1 MRLRLKLVSIHFI
14 VLLMLSVSFV
24 VYVPKEAYG
33 STTTLEGLGDIS
45 RYNAVVFG
53 NHKAI
58 GGDIEGAIAVQGDM
72 DASGYTIVGAAAGTS
87 NIVGEKWVDEGYPSL
102 LLSGKLKKS
111 REESFIIQNGIV
123 VMTKESDPDRIIQ
136 SSYDRIVYKEKLE
149 IDAKFN
155 EFRNIVNQVSKNAGQ
170 YKTNTPIPNMSHG
183 IGKDINN
190 PNIYV
195 SSELTGKISVDIRDV
210 FLPNAKDKDF
220 IVMYSDAI
228 EVTFKNGSILYDTN
242 NIGKATDIVPTS
254 QPYSPNSP
262 FTELYGKMIWVF
274 PNAKKITT
282 EGYGVVGSVFAPNAV
297 LETKGGSINGQAFVG
312 AVQQT
317 GGFEFHNFK
326 FNWKHWNKP
335 STGKVKIKK
344 VDSNN
349 DNKKLVG
356 AKFKIEDLNG
366 KIVGELVTNEEGE
379 AISKDLP
386 IGNYT
391 LVEKEAP
398 KGYELSKDKI
408 AVKVEK
414 DAEVEIKIGNKK
426 LPDPMGKMKLVKV
439 DISDKNKKLAG
450 AKFHIEDA
458 KGKVVGELIT
468 DEKGEAISKDLPIGN
483 YTLVE
488 KEAPKG
494 YELSKDKIAVKVEKD
509 AEVEI
514 KIGNKKLP
522 DPMGK
527 MKLVKVDISDKNKK
541 LAGAKFKI
549 EDLNGKI
556 VGELVTNEEGEAISK
571 DLPIGNYTLVEK
583 EAPKGY
589 ELSKDKIA
597 VKVEKDAEVEIKI
610 GNKKLPDPM
619 GKMKLVKVD
628 ISDKNKK
635 LAGAKFHIEDAKGKV
650 VGELITDEKGEMI
663 SKDLPIGNYTLVEI
677 EAPKGYELLK
687 DKIAVKI
694 EKDTV
699 VEIKIEN
706 KKLPDPT
713 GQFEIEK
720 VDDKDSEL
728 KLKGAVFQ
736 VLDKEGKELSRLIT
750 DEKGKVIS
758 NQLAIGKYT
767 IKEIKAPNGYMLLR
781 DPIEIEITEAVKK
794 QKITVKN
801 AKNNWVIPNTGGS
814 GTTIF
819 YVMGIMLMFG
829 VLYFC
834 KKNRIL

>member
-210 FLPNAKDKDF
+210 FLPYAKEKDF

-468 DEKGEAISKDLPIGN
+468 DEKGE
-483 YTLVE
+483 
-488 KEAPKG
+488 
-494 YELSKDKIAVKVEKD
+494 
-509 AEVEI
+509 
-514 KIGNKKLP
+514 
-522 DPMGK
+522 
-527 MKLVKVDISDKNKK
+527 
-541 LAGAKFKI
+541 
-549 EDLNGKI
+549 
-556 VGELVTNEEGEAISK
+556 
-571 DLPIGNYTLVEK
+571 
-583 EAPKGY
+583 
-589 ELSKDKIA
+589 
-597 VKVEKDAEVEIKI
+597 
-610 GNKKLPDPM
+610 
-619 GKMKLVKVD
+619 
-628 ISDKNKK
+628 
-635 LAGAKFHIEDAKGKV
+635 
-650 VGELITDEKGEMI
+650 MI

-781 DPIEIEITEAVKK
+781 DPIEIEITEAVKT

-819 YVMGIMLMFG
+819 YVIGIMLMFG

>member
-450 AKFHIEDA
+450 AKF
-458 KGKVVGELIT
+458 
-468 DEKGEAISKDLPIGN
+468 
-483 YTLVE
+483 
-488 KEAPKG
+488 
-494 YELSKDKIAVKVEKD
+494 
-509 AEVEI
+509 
-514 KIGNKKLP
+514 
-522 DPMGK
+522 
-527 MKLVKVDISDKNKK
+527 
-541 LAGAKFKI
+541 KI

-556 VGELVTNEEGEAISK
+556 VGELVTNEEGE
-571 DLPIGNYTLVEK
+571 V
-583 EAPKGY
+583 
-589 ELSKDKIA
+589 
-597 VKVEKDAEVEIKI
+597 
-610 GNKKLPDPM
+610 
-619 GKMKLVKVD
+619 
-628 ISDKNKK
+628 
-635 LAGAKFHIEDAKGKV
+635 
-650 VGELITDEKGEMI
+650 I

-781 DPIEIEITEAVKK
+781 DPIEIEITEAVKT

-819 YVMGIMLMFG
+819 YVIGIMLMFG

>member
-33 STTTLEGLGDIS
+33 STTNLESLGDIS

-102 LLSGKLKKS
+102 LLSGKFKKS

-136 SSYDRIVYKEKLE
+136 SSYDHIVYKEKLE

-170 YKTNTPIPNMSHG
+170 YKTNTPIPNMSYG

-190 PNIYV
+190 SNIYV
-195 SSELTGKISVDIRDV
+195 SSELTGKINLDIRDV
-210 FLPNAKDKDF
+210 FLPSAKDKDF
-220 IVMYSDAI
+220 IVMYSDAT

-242 NIGKATDIVPTS
+242 NIGRATDIVPTS

-262 FTELYGKMIWVF
+262 FTELYGKVIWVF
-274 PNAKKITT
+274 PNAKKIIT

-326 FNWKHWNKP
+326 FNWQHWNKP
-335 STGKVKIKK
+335 STGKIKIKK

-349 DNKKLVG
+349 VNKKLVG
-356 AKFKIEDLNG
+356 AKFHIEDSNK

-386 IGNYT
+386 KGNYT
-391 LVEKEAP
+391 LVE
-398 KGYELSKDKI
+398 
-408 AVKVEK
+408 V
-414 DAEVEIKIGNKK
+414 
-426 LPDPMGKMKLVKV
+426 
-439 DISDKNKKLAG
+439 
-450 AKFHIEDA
+450 
-458 KGKVVGELIT
+458 
-468 DEKGEAISKDLPIGN
+468 
-483 YTLVE
+483 
-488 KEAPKG
+488 
-494 YELSKDKIAVKVEKD
+494 
-509 AEVEI
+509 
-514 KIGNKKLP
+514 
-522 DPMGK
+522 
-527 MKLVKVDISDKNKK
+527 
-541 LAGAKFKI
+541 
-549 EDLNGKI
+549 
-556 VGELVTNEEGEAISK
+556 
-571 DLPIGNYTLVEK
+571 
-583 EAPKGY
+583 
-589 ELSKDKIA
+589 
-597 VKVEKDAEVEIKI
+597 
-610 GNKKLPDPM
+610 
-619 GKMKLVKVD
+619 
-628 ISDKNKK
+628 
-635 LAGAKFHIEDAKGKV
+635 
-650 VGELITDEKGEMI
+650 
-663 SKDLPIGNYTLVEI
+663 

-687 DKIAVKI
+687 EKITVKV
-694 EKDTV
+694 EKDAV
-699 VEIKIEN
+699 IEIKIGN

-720 VDDKDSEL
+720 VDDKDINL
-728 KLKGAVFQ
+728 KLQGAIFQ
-736 VLDKEGKELSRLIT
+736 VLDKEGKEVARLTT

-758 NQLAIGKYT
+758 SQLVLGKYT

-781 DPIEIEITEAVKK
+781 DPIEIEITEAVKT

-819 YVMGIMLMFG
+819 YVIGIMLMFA

>member
-1 MRLRLKLVSIHFI
+1 MRLRLKLVSIHCI

-24 VYVPKEAYG
+24 VYVPQEAYG
-33 STTTLEGLGDIS
+33 STTNLEGLGDIS

-102 LLSGKLKKS
+102 LLSGKFKKS

-136 SSYDRIVYKEKLE
+136 SSYDHIVYKEKLE

-195 SSELTGKISVDIRDV
+195 SSELTGKINLDIRDV

-220 IVMYSDAI
+220 IVMYSDAT

-242 NIGKATDIVPTS
+242 NIGRATDIVPTS

-262 FTELYGKMIWVF
+262 FTELYGKVIWVF

-326 FNWKHWNKP
+326 FNWQHWNKP

-356 AKFKIEDLNG
+356 AKFHIEDSKG
-366 KIVGELVTNEEGE
+366 KIVGELVTNKEGE

-386 IGNYT
+386 KGNYT
-391 LVEKEAP
+391 LVEIEAP
-398 KGYELSKDKI
+398 KDYELLKDKI

-414 DAEVEIKIGNKK
+414 DAVVEIKIGNKK

-450 AKFHIEDA
+450 AKFHIED
-458 KGKVVGELIT
+458 
-468 DEKGEAISKDLPIGN
+468 SK
-483 YTLVE
+483 
-488 KEAPKG
+488 
-494 YELSKDKIAVKVEKD
+494 
-509 AEVEI
+509 
-514 KIGNKKLP
+514 
-522 DPMGK
+522 
-527 MKLVKVDISDKNKK
+527 
-541 LAGAKFKI
+541 
-549 EDLNGKI
+549 GKI
-556 VGELVTNEEGEAISK
+556 VGELVTNEEGEVLSK
-571 DLPIGNYTLVEK
+571 DLPIGNYTLVE
-583 EAPKGY
+583 
-589 ELSKDKIA
+589 
-597 VKVEKDAEVEIKI
+597 V
-610 GNKKLPDPM
+610 
-619 GKMKLVKVD
+619 
-628 ISDKNKK
+628 
-635 LAGAKFHIEDAKGKV
+635 
-650 VGELITDEKGEMI
+650 
-663 SKDLPIGNYTLVEI
+663 

-687 DKIAVKI
+687 EKITVKV
-694 EKDTV
+694 EKDAV
-699 VEIKIEN
+699 VEIKIGN

-720 VDDKDSEL
+720 VDDKDINL
-728 KLKGAVFQ
+728 KLQGAIFQ
-736 VLDKEGKELSRLIT
+736 VLDKEGKEVARLTT

-758 NQLAIGKYT
+758 SQLVLGKYT

-781 DPIEIEITEAVKK
+781 DPIEIEITEAVKT

-819 YVMGIMLMFG
+819 YVIGIMLMFG

>member
-1 MRLRLKLVSIHFI
+1 
-14 VLLMLSVSFV
+14 MLSVSFV

-33 STTTLEGLGDIS
+33 STTNLEGLGDIS

-102 LLSGKLKKS
+102 LLSGKFKKS

-195 SSELTGKISVDIRDV
+195 SSELTGEINLDIRDV

-220 IVMYSDAI
+220 IVMYSDVT

-242 NIGKATDIVPTS
+242 NIGRATDIVPTS

-262 FTELYGKMIWVF
+262 FTELYGKVIWVF

-326 FNWKHWNKP
+326 FNWQHWNKP

-356 AKFKIEDLNG
+356 AKFHIEDSKG
-366 KIVGELVTNEEGE
+366 KVVGELITDEKGE
-379 AISKDLP
+379 MISKDLP

-391 LVEKEAP
+391 LVEVEAP
-398 KGYELSKDKI
+398 KGYELLKEKI
-408 AVKVEK
+408 TVKIEK
-414 DAEVEIKIGNKK
+414 DAVVEIKIGNKK

-450 AKFHIEDA
+450 AKFHIED
-458 KGKVVGELIT
+458 
-468 DEKGEAISKDLPIGN
+468 
-483 YTLVE
+483 
-488 KEAPKG
+488 PK
-494 YELSKDKIAVKVEKD
+494 
-509 AEVEI
+509 
-514 KIGNKKLP
+514 
-522 DPMGK
+522 
-527 MKLVKVDISDKNKK
+527 
-541 LAGAKFKI
+541 
-549 EDLNGKI
+549 GKI

-571 DLPIGNYTLVEK
+571 DLPIGNYTLVEV

-589 ELSKDKIA
+589 ELLKEKIT
-597 VKVEKDAEVEIKI
+597 VKIEKDAVVEIKI
-610 GNKKLPDPM
+610 GNKKLP
-619 GKMKLVKVD
+619 
-628 ISDKNKK
+628 N
-635 LAGAKFHIEDAKGKV
+635 
-650 VGELITDEKGEMI
+650 
-663 SKDLPIGNYTLVEI
+663 
-677 EAPKGYELLK
+677 
-687 DKIAVKI
+687 
-694 EKDTV
+694 
-699 VEIKIEN
+699 
-706 KKLPDPT
+706 PT

-736 VLDKEGKELSRLIT
+736 VLDKEGKEVSRLIT

-767 IKEIKAPNGYMLLR
+767 IKEMKAPNGYTLLR
-781 DPIEIEITEAVKK
+781 DPIEIEITEAVKT

-801 AKNNWVIPNTGGS
+801 TKNNWVIPNTGGS

-819 YVMGIMLMFG
+819 YVIGIMLMFG

>member
-1 MRLRLKLVSIHFI
+1 
-14 VLLMLSVSFV
+14 MLSVSFV

-33 STTTLEGLGDIS
+33 STTNLESLGDIS

-102 LLSGKLKKS
+102 LLSGKFKKS
-111 REESFIIQNGIV
+111 REESFIIQNGMV

-136 SSYDRIVYKEKLE
+136 SSYDRIVYKEQLE

-195 SSELTGKISVDIRDV
+195 SSELTGKINLDIRDV
-210 FLPNAKDKDF
+210 FLPSAKDKDF
-220 IVMYSDAI
+220 IVMYSDAT

-242 NIGKATDIVPTS
+242 NIGRATDIVPTS

-262 FTELYGKMIWVF
+262 FTELYGKVIWVF

-326 FNWKHWNKP
+326 FNWQHWNKP

-349 DNKKLVG
+349 DNKTLAG
-356 AKFKIEDLNG
+356 AKFKIEDSKG

-379 AISKDLP
+379 VISKDLP
-386 IGNYT
+386 IGNYIV
-391 LVEKEAP
+391 VE
-398 KGYELSKDKI
+398 
-408 AVKVEK
+408 V
-414 DAEVEIKIGNKK
+414 
-426 LPDPMGKMKLVKV
+426 
-439 DISDKNKKLAG
+439 
-450 AKFHIEDA
+450 
-458 KGKVVGELIT
+458 
-468 DEKGEAISKDLPIGN
+468 
-483 YTLVE
+483 
-488 KEAPKG
+488 
-494 YELSKDKIAVKVEKD
+494 
-509 AEVEI
+509 
-514 KIGNKKLP
+514 
-522 DPMGK
+522 
-527 MKLVKVDISDKNKK
+527 
-541 LAGAKFKI
+541 
-549 EDLNGKI
+549 
-556 VGELVTNEEGEAISK
+556 
-571 DLPIGNYTLVEK
+571 
-583 EAPKGY
+583 
-589 ELSKDKIA
+589 
-597 VKVEKDAEVEIKI
+597 
-610 GNKKLPDPM
+610 
-619 GKMKLVKVD
+619 
-628 ISDKNKK
+628 
-635 LAGAKFHIEDAKGKV
+635 
-650 VGELITDEKGEMI
+650 
-663 SKDLPIGNYTLVEI
+663 

-699 VEIKIEN
+699 VEIKIGN

-736 VLDKEGKELSRLIT
+736 VLDKEGKEVSRLIT

-767 IKEIKAPNGYMLLR
+767 IKEMKAPNGYTLLR
-781 DPIEIEITEAVKK
+781 DSIEIEITEAVKT

-814 GTTIF
+814 GATIF
-819 YVMGIMLMFG
+819 YVIGIMLMFA

>member
-24 VYVPKEAYG
+24 VYVPQEAYG
-33 STTTLEGLGDIS
+33 STTNLEGLGDIS

-102 LLSGKLKKS
+102 LLSGKFKKS

-136 SSYDRIVYKEKLE
+136 SSYDHIVYKEKLE

-170 YKTNTPIPNMSHG
+170 YKTNTPIPNMSYG

-190 PNIYV
+190 SNIYV
-195 SSELTGKISVDIRDV
+195 SSELTGKNNLDIRDV
-210 FLPNAKDKDF
+210 FLPSAKDKDF
-220 IVMYSDAI
+220 IVMYSDAT

-242 NIGKATDIVPTS
+242 NIGRATDIVPTS

-262 FTELYGKMIWVF
+262 FTELYGKVIWVF

-326 FNWKHWNKP
+326 FNWQHWNKP

-349 DNKKLVG
+349 DNKKLEG
-356 AKFKIEDLNG
+356 AKFKIEDSKG

-398 KGYELSKDKI
+398 KGYELLKDNITVKI
-408 AVKVEK
+408 EK
-414 DAEVEIKIGNKK
+414 DAV
-426 LPDPMGKMKLVKV
+426 
-439 DISDKNKKLAG
+439 
-450 AKFHIEDA
+450 
-458 KGKVVGELIT
+458 
-468 DEKGEAISKDLPIGN
+468 
-483 YTLVE
+483 
-488 KEAPKG
+488 
-494 YELSKDKIAVKVEKD
+494 
-509 AEVEI
+509 VEI

-549 EDLNGKI
+549 EDSKGKI

-571 DLPIGNYTLVEK
+571 DLPIGNYTVVEV

-589 ELSKDKIA
+589 ELLKDNITVKI
-597 VKVEKDAEVEIKI
+597 EKDAVVEIKI

-635 LAGAKFHIEDAKGKV
+635 LARAKFHIEDSNKKV
-650 VGELITDEKGEMI
+650 VGELVTNEEGEVI
-663 SKDLPIGNYTLVEI
+663 SKNLPIGNYTVVEI

-699 VEIKIEN
+699 VEIKIGN

-720 VDDKDSEL
+720 VDDMDSEL

-736 VLDKEGKELSRLIT
+736 VLDKEGKEVSRLIT

-781 DPIEIEITEAVKK
+781 DSIEIEITEAVKT

-801 AKNNWVIPNTGGS
+801 AKNNWVIPNTGGR

-819 YVMGIMLMFG
+819 YVIGIMLMFG

>member
-24 VYVPKEAYG
+24 VYVPQEAYG
-33 STTTLEGLGDIS
+33 STTNLEGLGDIS

-102 LLSGKLKKS
+102 LLSGKFKKS

-136 SSYDRIVYKEKLE
+136 SSYDHIVYKEKLE

-170 YKTNTPIPNMSHG
+170 YKTNTPIPNMSYG

-190 PNIYV
+190 SNIYV
-195 SSELTGKISVDIRDV
+195 SSELTGKNNLDIRDV
-210 FLPNAKDKDF
+210 FLPSAKDKDF
-220 IVMYSDAI
+220 IVMYSDAT

-242 NIGKATDIVPTS
+242 NIGRATDIVPTS

-262 FTELYGKMIWVF
+262 FTELYGKVIWVF

-326 FNWKHWNKP
+326 FNWQHWNKP

-356 AKFKIEDLNG
+356 AKFHIEDSN
-366 KIVGELVTNEEGE
+366 KKVVGELVTNEEGE

-386 IGNYT
+386 IGNYI
-391 LVEKEAP
+391 LVEIEAP
-398 KGYELSKDKI
+398 KDYELLKEKI
-408 AVKVEK
+408 TVKIEK
-414 DAEVEIKIGNKK
+414 DAVVEIKIGNKK

-450 AKFHIEDA
+450 AKFHIED
-458 KGKVVGELIT
+458 
-468 DEKGEAISKDLPIGN
+468 SK
-483 YTLVE
+483 
-488 KEAPKG
+488 
-494 YELSKDKIAVKVEKD
+494 
-509 AEVEI
+509 
-514 KIGNKKLP
+514 
-522 DPMGK
+522 
-527 MKLVKVDISDKNKK
+527 
-541 LAGAKFKI
+541 
-549 EDLNGKI
+549 GKI
-556 VGELVTNEEGEAISK
+556 VGELVTNEEGEVISK
-571 DLPIGNYTLVEK
+571 DLPIGNYTVVEV

-589 ELSKDKIA
+589 ELLKEKIT
-597 VKVEKDAEVEIKI
+597 VKIEKDAVVEIKI

-635 LAGAKFHIEDAKGKV
+635 LAGAKFHIEDSKGKI
-650 VGELITDEKGEMI
+650 VGELVTNEEGEVV
-663 SKDLPIGNYTLVEI
+663 SKDLPIGNYTLVEV

-687 DKIAVKI
+687 EKITVKV
-694 EKDTV
+694 EKDAV
-699 VEIKIEN
+699 VEIKIGN

-720 VDDKDSEL
+720 VDDKDINL
-728 KLKGAVFQ
+728 KLQGAIFQ
-736 VLDKEGKELSRLIT
+736 VLDKEGKEVARLTT

-758 NQLAIGKYT
+758 SQLVLGKYT

-781 DPIEIEITEAVKK
+781 DPIEIEITEAVKT

-819 YVMGIMLMFG
+819 YVIGIMLMFG

>member
-1 MRLRLKLVSIHFI
+1 
-14 VLLMLSVSFV
+14 MLSVSFV

-33 STTTLEGLGDIS
+33 STTNLESLGDIS

-102 LLSGKLKKS
+102 LLSGKFKKS

-170 YKTNTPIPNMSHG
+170 YKTNTPIPNMSDG

-195 SSELTGKISVDIRDV
+195 SSELTGKINLDIRDV

-220 IVMYSDAI
+220 IVMYSDAT

-242 NIGKATDIVPTS
+242 NIGRATDIVPTS
-254 QPYSPNSP
+254 QPYSPNSS
-262 FTELYGKMIWVF
+262 FTELYGKVIWVF

-326 FNWKHWNKP
+326 FNWQHWNKP

-356 AKFKIEDLNG
+356 AKFHIEDSKG

-379 AISKDLP
+379 VVSKDLP

-391 LVEKEAP
+391 LVE
-398 KGYELSKDKI
+398 
-408 AVKVEK
+408 V
-414 DAEVEIKIGNKK
+414 
-426 LPDPMGKMKLVKV
+426 
-439 DISDKNKKLAG
+439 
-450 AKFHIEDA
+450 
-458 KGKVVGELIT
+458 
-468 DEKGEAISKDLPIGN
+468 
-483 YTLVE
+483 
-488 KEAPKG
+488 
-494 YELSKDKIAVKVEKD
+494 
-509 AEVEI
+509 
-514 KIGNKKLP
+514 
-522 DPMGK
+522 
-527 MKLVKVDISDKNKK
+527 
-541 LAGAKFKI
+541 
-549 EDLNGKI
+549 
-556 VGELVTNEEGEAISK
+556 
-571 DLPIGNYTLVEK
+571 
-583 EAPKGY
+583 
-589 ELSKDKIA
+589 
-597 VKVEKDAEVEIKI
+597 
-610 GNKKLPDPM
+610 
-619 GKMKLVKVD
+619 
-628 ISDKNKK
+628 
-635 LAGAKFHIEDAKGKV
+635 
-650 VGELITDEKGEMI
+650 
-663 SKDLPIGNYTLVEI
+663 

-687 DKIAVKI
+687 EKITVKV
-694 EKDTV
+694 EKDAV
-699 VEIKIEN
+699 VEIKIGN

-720 VDDKDSEL
+720 VDDKDINL
-728 KLKGAVFQ
+728 KLQGAIFQ
-736 VLDKEGKELSRLIT
+736 VLDKEGKEVARLTT

-758 NQLAIGKYT
+758 SQLVLGKYT

-781 DPIEIEITEAVKK
+781 DPIEIEITEAVKT

-819 YVMGIMLMFG
+819 YVIGIMLMFA
-829 VLYFC
+829 VLYFY

>member
-102 LLSGKLKKS
+102 LLSGKFKKS

-136 SSYDRIVYKEKLE
+136 SSYDHIVYKEKLE

-170 YKTNTPIPNMSHG
+170 YKTNTPIPNMSYG

-190 PNIYV
+190 SNIYV
-195 SSELTGKISVDIRDV
+195 SSELTGKNNLDIRDV
-210 FLPNAKDKDF
+210 FLPSAKDKDF
-220 IVMYSDAI
+220 IVMYSDAT

-242 NIGKATDIVPTS
+242 NIGRATDIVPTS

-262 FTELYGKMIWVF
+262 FTELYGKVIWVF

-297 LETKGGSINGQAFVG
+297 LETKGGSINGQAFVS

-326 FNWKHWNKP
+326 FNWQHWNKP

-450 AKFHIEDA
+450 AKF
-458 KGKVVGELIT
+458 
-468 DEKGEAISKDLPIGN
+468 
-483 YTLVE
+483 
-488 KEAPKG
+488 
-494 YELSKDKIAVKVEKD
+494 
-509 AEVEI
+509 
-514 KIGNKKLP
+514 
-522 DPMGK
+522 
-527 MKLVKVDISDKNKK
+527 
-541 LAGAKFKI
+541 KI

-556 VGELVTNEEGEAISK
+556 VGELVTNEEGEVISK
-571 DLPIGNYTLVEK
+571 DLLIGNYTLVEV

-589 ELSKDKIA
+589 ELLKDKIT
-597 VKVEKDAEVEIKI
+597 VKIEKDAEVEIKI

-781 DPIEIEITEAVKK
+781 DPIEIEITEAVKT

-819 YVMGIMLMFG
+819 YVIGIMLMFG

>member
-1 MRLRLKLVSIHFI
+1 
-14 VLLMLSVSFV
+14 MLSVSFV
-24 VYVPKEAYG
+24 VYVPQEAYG
-33 STTTLEGLGDIS
+33 STTNLEGLGDIS

-102 LLSGKLKKS
+102 LLSGKFKKS

-195 SSELTGKISVDIRDV
+195 SSELTGKINLDIRDV

-228 EVTFKNGSILYDTN
+228 EVTFKNGAILYDKN
-242 NIGKATDIVPTS
+242 NIGRATDIIPTS

-262 FTELYGKMIWVF
+262 FTELYSKMIWVF

-349 DNKKLVG
+349 DNKKLEG
-356 AKFKIEDLNG
+356 AKFKIEDSKG

-391 LVEKEAP
+391 VVEVEAP
-398 KGYELSKDKI
+398 KGYELLKDNITVKI
-408 AVKVEK
+408 EK
-414 DAEVEIKIGNKK
+414 DAV
-426 LPDPMGKMKLVKV
+426 
-439 DISDKNKKLAG
+439 
-450 AKFHIEDA
+450 
-458 KGKVVGELIT
+458 
-468 DEKGEAISKDLPIGN
+468 
-483 YTLVE
+483 
-488 KEAPKG
+488 
-494 YELSKDKIAVKVEKD
+494 
-509 AEVEI
+509 VEI

-549 EDLNGKI
+549 EDSKGKI

-571 DLPIGNYTLVEK
+571 DLPIGNYTVVEV

-589 ELSKDKIA
+589 ELLKDNITVKI
-597 VKVEKDAEVEIKI
+597 EKDAVVEIKI

-635 LAGAKFHIEDAKGKV
+635 LARAKFHIEDSNKKV
-650 VGELITDEKGEMI
+650 VGELVTNEEGEVI
-663 SKDLPIGNYTLVEI
+663 SKNLPIGNYTVVEI

-699 VEIKIEN
+699 VEIKIGN

-720 VDDKDSEL
+720 VDDMDSEL

-736 VLDKEGKELSRLIT
+736 VLDKEGKEVSRLIT

-781 DPIEIEITEAVKK
+781 DSIEIEITEAVKT

-801 AKNNWVIPNTGGS
+801 AKNNWVIPNTGGR

-819 YVMGIMLMFG
+819 YVIGIMLMFG

>member
-1 MRLRLKLVSIHFI
+1 
-14 VLLMLSVSFV
+14 MLSVSFV

-33 STTTLEGLGDIS
+33 STTNLEGLGDIS

-87 NIVGEKWVDEGYPSL
+87 NIVGEKWGDEGYPSL
-102 LLSGKLKKS
+102 LLSGKFKKS

-195 SSELTGKISVDIRDV
+195 SSELTGKINLDIRDV

-220 IVMYSDAI
+220 IVMYSDAT

-242 NIGKATDIVPTS
+242 NIGRATDIVPTS

-262 FTELYGKMIWVF
+262 FTELYGKVIWVF
-274 PNAKKITT
+274 PNAKKIIT

-326 FNWKHWNKP
+326 FNWQHWNKP

-349 DNKKLVG
+349 DNKKLEG
-356 AKFKIEDLNG
+356 AKFKIEDSKG

-398 KGYELSKDKI
+398 KGYELLKDNITVKI
-408 AVKVEK
+408 EK
-414 DAEVEIKIGNKK
+414 DAVVEIKIG
-426 LPDPMGKMKLVKV
+426 
-439 DISDKNKKLAG
+439 
-450 AKFHIEDA
+450 
-458 KGKVVGELIT
+458 
-468 DEKGEAISKDLPIGN
+468 
-483 YTLVE
+483 
-488 KEAPKG
+488 
-494 YELSKDKIAVKVEKD
+494 
-509 AEVEI
+509 
-514 KIGNKKLP
+514 
-522 DPMGK
+522 
-527 MKLVKVDISDKNKK
+527 
-541 LAGAKFKI
+541 
-549 EDLNGKI
+549 
-556 VGELVTNEEGEAISK
+556 
-571 DLPIGNYTLVEK
+571 
-583 EAPKGY
+583 
-589 ELSKDKIA
+589 
-597 VKVEKDAEVEIKI
+597 
-610 GNKKLPDPM
+610 
-619 GKMKLVKVD
+619 
-628 ISDKNKK
+628 
-635 LAGAKFHIEDAKGKV
+635 
-650 VGELITDEKGEMI
+650 
-663 SKDLPIGNYTLVEI
+663 
-677 EAPKGYELLK
+677 
-687 DKIAVKI
+687 
-694 EKDTV
+694 
-699 VEIKIEN
+699 N

-720 VDDKDSEL
+720 VDDMDSEL

-736 VLDKEGKELSRLIT
+736 VLDKEGKEVSRLIT

-781 DPIEIEITEAVKK
+781 DPIEIEITEAVKT

-819 YVMGIMLMFG
+819 YVIGIMLMFA
-829 VLYFC
+829 VLYFY

>member
-24 VYVPKEAYG
+24 VYVPKEVYG
-33 STTTLEGLGDIS
+33 STTNLEGLGDIS

-102 LLSGKLKKS
+102 LLSGKFKKS

-136 SSYDRIVYKEKLE
+136 SSYNRIVYKEKLE

-195 SSELTGKISVDIRDV
+195 SSELTGKINLDIRDV

-220 IVMYSDAI
+220 IVMYSDAT

-242 NIGKATDIVPTS
+242 NIGRATDIVPTS

-262 FTELYGKMIWVF
+262 FTELYGKVIWVF

-326 FNWKHWNKP
+326 FNWQHWNKP

-356 AKFKIEDLNG
+356 AKFHIEDSKG
-366 KIVGELVTNEEGE
+366 KIVGELLTNEEGE

-468 DEKGEAISKDLPIGN
+468 G
-483 YTLVE
+483 
-488 KEAPKG
+488 
-494 YELSKDKIAVKVEKD
+494 
-509 AEVEI
+509 
-514 KIGNKKLP
+514 
-522 DPMGK
+522 
-527 MKLVKVDISDKNKK
+527 
-541 LAGAKFKI
+541 
-549 EDLNGKI
+549 
-556 VGELVTNEEGEAISK
+556 
-571 DLPIGNYTLVEK
+571 
-583 EAPKGY
+583 
-589 ELSKDKIA
+589 
-597 VKVEKDAEVEIKI
+597 
-610 GNKKLPDPM
+610 
-619 GKMKLVKVD
+619 
-628 ISDKNKK
+628 
-635 LAGAKFHIEDAKGKV
+635 
-650 VGELITDEKGEMI
+650 EKGEMI

-736 VLDKEGKELSRLIT
+736 VLDKEGKEVSRLIT

-781 DPIEIEITEAVKK
+781 DPIEIEITEAVKT

-819 YVMGIMLMFG
+819 YVIGIMLMFG

>member
-1 MRLRLKLVSIHFI
+1 MRLQLKLVSIHFM
-14 VLLMLSVSFV
+14 VLLMLCVSFV
-24 VYVPKEAYG
+24 VYAPKEAYG
-33 STTTLEGLGDIS
+33 STTNLEGLGDIS

-53 NHKAI
+53 NHIAV

-87 NIVGEKWVDEGYPSL
+87 NIVGEKWDDERYPSL
-102 LLSGKLKKS
+102 LLSGKFKKS

-155 EFRNIVNQVSKNAGQ
+155 EFYNIVNQVSKNAGQ
-170 YKTNTPIPNMSHG
+170 YKTNTPIPNMSYG

-195 SSELTGKISVDIRDV
+195 SSELVGKINLDIRDV
-210 FLPNAKDKDF
+210 FLPNAKGKDF

-228 EVTFKNGSILYDTN
+228 EVTFKNGAILYDTN
-242 NIGKATDIVPTS
+242 NIGRATDIIPTS

-262 FTELYGKMIWVF
+262 FTELYGKVIWVF

-326 FNWKHWNKP
+326 FNWQHWNKP

-349 DNKKLVG
+349 DNKELMG
-356 AKFKIEDLNG
+356 AKFHIEDSN
-366 KIVGELVTNEEGE
+366 KKVVGELVTDEKGE
-379 AISKDLP
+379 AISKELP

-391 LVEKEAP
+391 LVETEAP
-398 KGYELSKDKI
+398 KGYELLKDKI
-408 AVKVEK
+408 AVKIEK
-414 DAEVEIKIGNKK
+414 DAVVEIKIGNKK

-439 DISDKNKKLAG
+439 DTGDKNKKLAG
-450 AKFHIEDA
+450 AKFHIEDSN
-458 KGKVVGELIT
+458 KKVVGELVT
-468 DEKGEAISKDLPIGN
+468 DGQGEAISKELPIGN

-488 KEAPKG
+488 VEAPKG
-494 YELSKDKIAVKVEKD
+494 YDLLKDKIAVKVEKD
-509 AEVEI
+509 VVVES

-527 MKLVKVDISDKNKK
+527 MKLVKVD
-541 LAGAKFKI
+541 
-549 EDLNGKI
+549 
-556 VGELVTNEEGEAISK
+556 T
-571 DLPIGNYTLVEK
+571 
-583 EAPKGY
+583 
-589 ELSKDKIA
+589 
-597 VKVEKDAEVEIKI
+597 
-610 GNKKLPDPM
+610 
-619 GKMKLVKVD
+619 
-628 ISDKNKK
+628 SDKNKK
-635 LAGAKFHIEDAKGKV
+635 LAGAKFHIEDSNKKV
-650 VGELITDEKGEMI
+650 VGELVTDEKGEAI
-663 SKDLPIGNYTLVEI
+663 SKELPIGNYTLVEV
-677 EAPKGYELLK
+677 EAPKGYDLLK

-699 VEIKIEN
+699 VEIKIGN

-720 VDDKDSEL
+720 VDDKDINL

-736 VLDKEGKELSRLIT
+736 VLDKEGKEVTRLTT

-758 NQLAIGKYT
+758 NQLVLGKYM

-781 DPIEIEITEAVKK
+781 DPIEIEITEAVRT
-794 QKITVKN
+794 QKLTVKN
-801 AKNNWVIPNTGGS
+801 VKNNWVIPNTGGS
-814 GTTIF
+814 GTTSF
-819 YVMGIMLMFG
+819 YVIGFVLMFG
-829 VLYFC
+829 VLCLY
-834 KKNRIL
+834 KKNRI

>member
-14 VLLMLSVSFV
+14 VLLMLSVSFF

-33 STTTLEGLGDIS
+33 STTNLESLGDIS

-53 NHKAI
+53 NHKAV

-102 LLSGKLKKS
+102 LLSGKFKKS

-195 SSELTGKISVDIRDV
+195 SSELTGKINLDIRDV
-210 FLPNAKDKDF
+210 FLPSAKDKDF

-228 EVTFKNGSILYDTN
+228 EVTFKNGAILYDKN
-242 NIGKATDIVPTS
+242 NIGRATDIIPTS

-262 FTELYGKMIWVF
+262 FTELYSKMIWVF

-398 KGYELSKDKI
+398 KGYEL
-408 AVKVEK
+408 
-414 DAEVEIKIGNKK
+414 
-426 LPDPMGKMKLVKV
+426 L
-439 DISDKNKKLAG
+439 
-450 AKFHIEDA
+450 
-458 KGKVVGELIT
+458 
-468 DEKGEAISKDLPIGN
+468 
-483 YTLVE
+483 
-488 KEAPKG
+488 
-494 YELSKDKIAVKVEKD
+494 KDKIAVKVEKD

-549 EDLNGKI
+549 EDSKGKI

-571 DLPIGNYTLVEK
+571 DLPIGNYTVVEV

-589 ELSKDKIA
+589 ELLKDNITVKI
-597 VKVEKDAEVEIKI
+597 EKDAVVEIKI

-635 LAGAKFHIEDAKGKV
+635 LAGAKFKIEDSKKKI
-650 VGELITDEKGEMI
+650 VGELVTNEEGEVI
-663 SKDLPIGNYTLVEI
+663 SKDLPIGNYTVVEI

-699 VEIKIEN
+699 VEIKIGN
-706 KKLPDPT
+706 KKLPDPN

-720 VDDKDSEL
+720 VDDTDSEL

-736 VLDKEGKELSRLIT
+736 VLDKEGKEVSRLIT

-781 DPIEIEITEAVKK
+781 DPIEIEITEAVKT

-819 YVMGIMLMFG
+819 YVIGIMLMFG

>member
-426 LPDPMGKMKLVKV
+426 V
-439 DISDKNKKLAG
+439 
-450 AKFHIEDA
+450 
-458 KGKVVGELIT
+458 
-468 DEKGEAISKDLPIGN
+468 
-483 YTLVE
+483 
-488 KEAPKG
+488 
-494 YELSKDKIAVKVEKD
+494 
-509 AEVEI
+509 
-514 KIGNKKLP
+514 P

-556 VGELVTNEEGEAISK
+556 VGELVTNEEGEVISK
-571 DLPIGNYTLVEK
+571 DLPIGNYTLVEV

-589 ELSKDKIA
+589 ELLKDKIT
-597 VKVEKDAEVEIKI
+597 VKIEKDAEVEIKI
-610 GNKKLPDPM
+610 GNKKLSDPM

-758 NQLAIGKYT
+758 TQLAIGKYT

-781 DPIEIEITEAVKK
+781 DPIEIEITEAVKT

-819 YVMGIMLMFG
+819 YVIGIMLMFG

>member
-24 VYVPKEAYG
+24 IYVPKEVYG
-33 STTTLEGLGDIS
+33 STTNLEGLGDIS

-102 LLSGKLKKS
+102 LLSGKFKKS

-155 EFRNIVNQVSKNAGQ
+155 EFRNLVNQVSKNAGQ

-195 SSELTGKISVDIRDV
+195 SSELTGKINLDIRDV

-220 IVMYSDAI
+220 IVMYSDVT

-242 NIGKATDIVPTS
+242 NIGRATDIVPTS

-262 FTELYGKMIWVF
+262 FTELYGKVIWVF

-326 FNWKHWNKP
+326 FNWQHWNKP

-356 AKFKIEDLNG
+356 AKFHIEDSKG
-366 KIVGELVTNEEGE
+366 KVVGELITDEKGE
-379 AISKDLP
+379 MISKDLP

-391 LVEKEAP
+391 LVEVEAP
-398 KGYELSKDKI
+398 KGYELLKEKI
-408 AVKVEK
+408 TVKIEK
-414 DAEVEIKIGNKK
+414 DAVVEIKIGNKK

-450 AKFHIEDA
+450 AKFHIEDP
-458 KGKVVGELIT
+458 KGKIVGELVT
-468 DEKGEAISKDLPIGN
+468 NEEGEAISKDLPIGN
-483 YTLVE
+483 YTLMEV
-488 KEAPKG
+488 EAPKG
-494 YELSKDKIAVKVEKD
+494 YELLKEKITVKIEKD
-509 AEVEI
+509 AVVEI

-549 EDLNGKI
+549 EDSKGKI
-556 VGELVTNEEGEAISK
+556 VGELVTNEEGEVISK
-571 DLPIGNYTLVEK
+571 DLPIGNYIV
-583 EAPKGY
+583 
-589 ELSKDKIA
+589 
-597 VKVEKDAEVEIKI
+597 
-610 GNKKLPDPM
+610 
-619 GKMKLVKVD
+619 
-628 ISDKNKK
+628 
-635 LAGAKFHIEDAKGKV
+635 
-650 VGELITDEKGEMI
+650 
-663 SKDLPIGNYTLVEI
+663 VEI

-699 VEIKIEN
+699 VEIKIGN

-736 VLDKEGKELSRLIT
+736 VLDKEGKEVSRLIT

-781 DPIEIEITEAVKK
+781 DPIEIEITEAVKT

-819 YVMGIMLMFG
+819 YVIGIMLMFG

>member
-24 VYVPKEAYG
+24 VYVPQEAYG
-33 STTTLEGLGDIS
+33 STTNLEGLGDIS

-102 LLSGKLKKS
+102 LLSGKFKKS

-195 SSELTGKISVDIRDV
+195 SSELTGKINLDIRDV

-228 EVTFKNGSILYDTN
+228 EVTFKNGAILYDKN
-242 NIGKATDIVPTS
+242 NIGRATDIIPTS

-262 FTELYGKMIWVF
+262 FTELYSKMIWVF

-349 DNKKLVG
+349 DNKKLEG
-356 AKFKIEDLNG
+356 AKFKIEDSKG

-398 KGYELSKDKI
+398 KGYELLKDNITVKI
-408 AVKVEK
+408 EK
-414 DAEVEIKIGNKK
+414 DAV
-426 LPDPMGKMKLVKV
+426 
-439 DISDKNKKLAG
+439 
-450 AKFHIEDA
+450 
-458 KGKVVGELIT
+458 
-468 DEKGEAISKDLPIGN
+468 
-483 YTLVE
+483 
-488 KEAPKG
+488 
-494 YELSKDKIAVKVEKD
+494 
-509 AEVEI
+509 VEI

-549 EDLNGKI
+549 EDSKGKI

-589 ELSKDKIA
+589 ELLKDNITVKI
-597 VKVEKDAEVEIKI
+597 EKDAVVEIKI

-635 LAGAKFHIEDAKGKV
+635 LARAKFHIEDSNKKV
-650 VGELITDEKGEMI
+650 VGELVTNEEGEVI
-663 SKDLPIGNYTLVEI
+663 SKNLPIGNYTVVEI

-699 VEIKIEN
+699 VEIKIGN

-720 VDDKDSEL
+720 VDDMDSEL

-736 VLDKEGKELSRLIT
+736 VLDKEGKEVSRLIT

-781 DPIEIEITEAVKK
+781 DSIEIEITEAVKT

-801 AKNNWVIPNTGGS
+801 AKNNWVIPNTGGR

-819 YVMGIMLMFG
+819 YVIGIMLMFG

>member
-123 VMTKESDPDRIIQ
+123 VMTKESDPDRIIQSSYDRIIQ

-450 AKFHIEDA
+450 AKF
-458 KGKVVGELIT
+458 
-468 DEKGEAISKDLPIGN
+468 
-483 YTLVE
+483 
-488 KEAPKG
+488 
-494 YELSKDKIAVKVEKD
+494 
-509 AEVEI
+509 
-514 KIGNKKLP
+514 
-522 DPMGK
+522 
-527 MKLVKVDISDKNKK
+527 
-541 LAGAKFKI
+541 KI

-556 VGELVTNEEGEAISK
+556 VGELVTNEEGEVISK
-571 DLPIGNYTLVEK
+571 DLPIGNYTLVEV

-589 ELSKDKIA
+589 ELLKDKIT
-597 VKVEKDAEVEIKI
+597 VKIEKDAEVEIKI

-663 SKDLPIGNYTLVEI
+663 SKDLPIGNYTLVEV

-767 IKEIKAPNGYMLLR
+767 IKEIKAPNGYMLFR
-781 DPIEIEITEAVKK
+781 DPIEIEITEAVKT

-814 GTTIF
+814 GTTNF
-819 YVMGIMLMFG
+819 YVIGIMLMFG

>member
-102 LLSGKLKKS
+102 LLSGKFKKS

-195 SSELTGKISVDIRDV
+195 SSELTGKINLDIRDV

-220 IVMYSDAI
+220 VVMYSNAT

-242 NIGKATDIVPTS
+242 NIGRATDIVPTS

-262 FTELYGKMIWVF
+262 FTELYGKVIWVF

-326 FNWKHWNKP
+326 FNWQHWNKP

-349 DNKKLVG
+349 DNKKLV
-356 AKFKIEDLNG
+356 
-366 KIVGELVTNEEGE
+366 
-379 AISKDLP
+379 
-386 IGNYT
+386 
-391 LVEKEAP
+391 
-398 KGYELSKDKI
+398 
-408 AVKVEK
+408 
-414 DAEVEIKIGNKK
+414 
-426 LPDPMGKMKLVKV
+426 
-439 DISDKNKKLAG
+439 
-450 AKFHIEDA
+450 
-458 KGKVVGELIT
+458 
-468 DEKGEAISKDLPIGN
+468 
-483 YTLVE
+483 
-488 KEAPKG
+488 
-494 YELSKDKIAVKVEKD
+494 
-509 AEVEI
+509 
-514 KIGNKKLP
+514 
-522 DPMGK
+522 
-527 MKLVKVDISDKNKK
+527 
-541 LAGAKFKI
+541 GAKFKI

-781 DPIEIEITEAVKK
+781 DPIEIEITEAVKT

-819 YVMGIMLMFG
+819 YVIGIMLIFG

>member
-45 RYNAVVFG
+45 RYNAVIFG

-87 NIVGEKWVDEGYPSL
+87 NIVGEKWVDERYPSL

-136 SSYDRIVYKEKLE
+136 PSYDRIVYKEKLE

-170 YKTNTPIPNMSHG
+170 YKTNAPIPNMSHG

-195 SSELTGKISVDIRDV
+195 SSELTEKINVDIRDV
-210 FLPNAKDKDF
+210 FLPNAKDKDL

-326 FNWKHWNKP
+326 FNWQHWNKP
-335 STGKVKIKK
+335 SIGKVKIKK

-356 AKFKIEDLNG
+356 AKFHIEDLKG
-366 KIVGELVTNEEGE
+366 KIVGELITNEEGE
-379 AISKDLP
+379 
-386 IGNYT
+386 
-391 LVEKEAP
+391 V
-398 KGYELSKDKI
+398 
-408 AVKVEK
+408 
-414 DAEVEIKIGNKK
+414 
-426 LPDPMGKMKLVKV
+426 
-439 DISDKNKKLAG
+439 
-450 AKFHIEDA
+450 
-458 KGKVVGELIT
+458 
-468 DEKGEAISKDLPIGN
+468 
-483 YTLVE
+483 
-488 KEAPKG
+488 
-494 YELSKDKIAVKVEKD
+494 
-509 AEVEI
+509 
-514 KIGNKKLP
+514 
-522 DPMGK
+522 
-527 MKLVKVDISDKNKK
+527 
-541 LAGAKFKI
+541 
-549 EDLNGKI
+549 
-556 VGELVTNEEGEAISK
+556 
-571 DLPIGNYTLVEK
+571 
-583 EAPKGY
+583 
-589 ELSKDKIA
+589 
-597 VKVEKDAEVEIKI
+597 
-610 GNKKLPDPM
+610 
-619 GKMKLVKVD
+619 
-628 ISDKNKK
+628 
-635 LAGAKFHIEDAKGKV
+635 
-650 VGELITDEKGEMI
+650 I

-677 EAPKGYELLK
+677 EAPKGYELVKDKITVKIEKDTVAEIKIGNKKLPDPMGKMKLVKVDTGDKNKKLAGAKFHIEDSNKKVVGELVTDEKGEVISKDLPIGNYTLVEIEAPKGYELVK

-694 EKDTV
+694 GKDTV

-736 VLDKEGKELSRLIT
+736 VLDKEGKEVSRLIT

-781 DPIEIEITEAVKK
+781 DPIEIEITEAVKT

-819 YVMGIMLMFG
+819 YVIGIMLMFG

>member
-1 MRLRLKLVSIHFI
+1 MRLRLKLVSIHCM
-14 VLLMLSVSFV
+14 VLLMLCVSFV

-33 STTTLEGLGDIS
+33 STTNLEGLGDIS

-102 LLSGKLKKS
+102 LLSGKFKKS

-136 SSYDRIVYKEKLE
+136 SSYDHIVYKEKLE

-170 YKTNTPIPNMSHG
+170 YKTNTPIPNMSYG

-190 PNIYV
+190 SNIYV
-195 SSELTGKISVDIRDV
+195 SSELTGKNNLDIRDV
-210 FLPNAKDKDF
+210 FLPSAKDKDF
-220 IVMYSDAI
+220 IVMYSDAT

-242 NIGKATDIVPTS
+242 NIGRATDIVPTS

-262 FTELYGKMIWVF
+262 FTELYGKVIWVF

-326 FNWKHWNKP
+326 FNWQHWNKP

-349 DNKKLVG
+349 DNKKLAG
-356 AKFKIEDLNG
+356 AKFHIEDAKG
-366 KIVGELVTNEEGE
+366 KVVGELITDEKGE
-379 AISKDLP
+379 AISKELP

-391 LVEKEAP
+391 LVEVEAP
-398 KGYELSKDKI
+398 KGYELLKDKV

-414 DAEVEIKIGNKK
+414 DTVVEIKIENKKLPDPMGKIKLLKIDTSDKNKKLAGAKFHIEDAKGKVVGQLVTNEEGEVISKELPIGNYTLVEVEAPKGYELLKDKVAVKVEKDTVVEIKIENKK

-439 DISDKNKKLAG
+439 DTRDKNKKLAG

-468 DEKGEAISKDLPIGN
+468 DEKGEAISKELPIGN

-488 KEAPKG
+488 
-494 YELSKDKIAVKVEKD
+494 V
-509 AEVEI
+509 
-514 KIGNKKLP
+514 
-522 DPMGK
+522 
-527 MKLVKVDISDKNKK
+527 
-541 LAGAKFKI
+541 
-549 EDLNGKI
+549 
-556 VGELVTNEEGEAISK
+556 
-571 DLPIGNYTLVEK
+571 
-583 EAPKGY
+583 
-589 ELSKDKIA
+589 
-597 VKVEKDAEVEIKI
+597 
-610 GNKKLPDPM
+610 
-619 GKMKLVKVD
+619 
-628 ISDKNKK
+628 
-635 LAGAKFHIEDAKGKV
+635 
-650 VGELITDEKGEMI
+650 
-663 SKDLPIGNYTLVEI
+663 

-687 DKIAVKI
+687 DKIGVKV
-694 EKDTV
+694 EKDAV
-699 VEIKIEN
+699 VEIKIGN

-720 VDDKDSEL
+720 VDDKDINL
-728 KLKGAVFQ
+728 KLQGAVFQ
-736 VLDKEGKELSRLIT
+736 VLDKEGKEVARLTT

-758 NQLAIGKYT
+758 NQLVLGKYT

-781 DPIEIEITEAVKK
+781 DPIEIEITEAVKT

-819 YVMGIMLMFG
+819 YVIGIILMFG

-834 KKNRIL
+834 KKNRIS

>member
-33 STTTLEGLGDIS
+33 STTNLEGLGDIS

-102 LLSGKLKKS
+102 LLSGKFKKS

-195 SSELTGKISVDIRDV
+195 SSELTGEINLDIRDV

-220 IVMYSDAI
+220 IVMYSDVT

-242 NIGKATDIVPTS
+242 NIGRATDIVPTS

-262 FTELYGKMIWVF
+262 FTELYGKVIWVF

-326 FNWKHWNKP
+326 FNWQHWNKP

-356 AKFKIEDLNG
+356 AKF
-366 KIVGELVTNEEGE
+366 
-379 AISKDLP
+379 
-386 IGNYT
+386 
-391 LVEKEAP
+391 
-398 KGYELSKDKI
+398 
-408 AVKVEK
+408 
-414 DAEVEIKIGNKK
+414 
-426 LPDPMGKMKLVKV
+426 
-439 DISDKNKKLAG
+439 
-450 AKFHIEDA
+450 HIEDS

-468 DEKGEAISKDLPIGN
+468 DEKGEMISKDLPIGN

-488 KEAPKG
+488 VEAPKG
-494 YELSKDKIAVKVEKD
+494 YELLKEKITVKIEKD
-509 AEVEI
+509 AVVEI

-549 EDLNGKI
+549 EDSKGKI
-556 VGELVTNEEGEAISK
+556 VGELVTNEEGEVISK
-571 DLPIGNYTLVEK
+571 DLPIGKYIV
-583 EAPKGY
+583 
-589 ELSKDKIA
+589 
-597 VKVEKDAEVEIKI
+597 
-610 GNKKLPDPM
+610 
-619 GKMKLVKVD
+619 
-628 ISDKNKK
+628 
-635 LAGAKFHIEDAKGKV
+635 
-650 VGELITDEKGEMI
+650 
-663 SKDLPIGNYTLVEI
+663 VEI

-699 VEIKIEN
+699 VEIKIGN

-736 VLDKEGKELSRLIT
+736 VLDKEGKEGSRLIT

-767 IKEIKAPNGYMLLR
+767 IKEMKAPNGYTLLR
-781 DPIEIEITEAVKK
+781 DPIEIEITEAVKT

-801 AKNNWVIPNTGGS
+801 TKNNWVIPNTGGS

-819 YVMGIMLMFG
+819 YVIGIMLMFA

>member
-1 MRLRLKLVSIHFI
+1 
-14 VLLMLSVSFV
+14 MLSVSFV
-24 VYVPKEAYG
+24 VYVPKEVYG
-33 STTTLEGLGDIS
+33 STTNLEGLGDIS

-58 GGDIEGAIAVQGDM
+58 GGDIEGAIAVQGGM

-349 DNKKLVG
+349 DNKKLEG
-356 AKFKIEDLNG
+356 AKFKIEDSKG

-398 KGYELSKDKI
+398 KGYELLKDNITVKI
-408 AVKVEK
+408 EK
-414 DAEVEIKIGNKK
+414 DAVVEIKIGNKKLPDPMGKMKLVKVDISDKNKKLAGAKFEIEDSKGKIVGELVTNEEGEVISKDLPIGNYTVVEVGAPKGYELLKDNITVKIEKDAVVEIKIGNKK

-450 AKFHIEDA
+450 AKFHIED
-458 KGKVVGELIT
+458 
-468 DEKGEAISKDLPIGN
+468 S
-483 YTLVE
+483 
-488 KEAPKG
+488 
-494 YELSKDKIAVKVEKD
+494 
-509 AEVEI
+509 
-514 KIGNKKLP
+514 NKK
-522 DPMGK
+522 
-527 MKLVKVDISDKNKK
+527 V
-541 LAGAKFKI
+541 
-549 EDLNGKI
+549 
-556 VGELVTNEEGEAISK
+556 VGELVTNEEGEVISK
-571 DLPIGNYTLVEK
+571 N
-583 EAPKGY
+583 
-589 ELSKDKIA
+589 
-597 VKVEKDAEVEIKI
+597 
-610 GNKKLPDPM
+610 
-619 GKMKLVKVD
+619 
-628 ISDKNKK
+628 
-635 LAGAKFHIEDAKGKV
+635 
-650 VGELITDEKGEMI
+650 
-663 SKDLPIGNYTLVEI
+663 LPIGNYTLVEI
-677 EAPKGYELLK
+677 EAPKGYELVK
-687 DKIAVKI
+687 DNITVKI

-781 DPIEIEITEAVKK
+781 DPIEIEITEAVKT

-819 YVMGIMLMFG
+819 YVIGFVLMFG
-829 VLYFC
+829 VLCLY
-834 KKNRIL
+834 KKNRI

>member
-102 LLSGKLKKS
+102 LFSGKFKKS

-195 SSELTGKISVDIRDV
+195 SSELTGKINLDIRDV

-450 AKFHIEDA
+450 AKF
-458 KGKVVGELIT
+458 
-468 DEKGEAISKDLPIGN
+468 
-483 YTLVE
+483 
-488 KEAPKG
+488 
-494 YELSKDKIAVKVEKD
+494 
-509 AEVEI
+509 
-514 KIGNKKLP
+514 
-522 DPMGK
+522 
-527 MKLVKVDISDKNKK
+527 
-541 LAGAKFKI
+541 KI

-556 VGELVTNEEGEAISK
+556 VGELVTNEKGEVISK
-571 DLPIGNYTLVEK
+571 DLPIGNYTLVEI

-589 ELSKDKIA
+589 ELLKDKIT
-597 VKVEKDAEVEIKI
+597 VKIEKDAEVEIKI

-736 VLDKEGKELSRLIT
+736 VLDKEGKEVSRLIT
-750 DEKGKVIS
+750 NEKGKVIS

-781 DPIEIEITEAVKK
+781 DPIEIEITEAVKT

-819 YVMGIMLMFG
+819 YVIGIMLMFG

>member
-24 VYVPKEAYG
+24 IYVPKEVYG
-33 STTTLEGLGDIS
+33 STTNLEGLGDIS

-102 LLSGKLKKS
+102 LLSGKFKKS

-195 SSELTGKISVDIRDV
+195 SSELTGKINLDIRDV
-210 FLPNAKDKDF
+210 FLPSAKDKDF
-220 IVMYSDAI
+220 IVMYSDAT
-228 EVTFKNGSILYDTN
+228 EVTFKNGAILYDKN
-242 NIGKATDIVPTS
+242 NIGRATDIIPTS

-262 FTELYGKMIWVF
+262 FTELYGKVIWVF

-326 FNWKHWNKP
+326 FNWQHWNKP

-356 AKFKIEDLNG
+356 AKFHIEDSKG

-386 IGNYT
+386 KGNYT
-391 LVEKEAP
+391 LVEIEAP
-398 KGYELSKDKI
+398 KDYELLKDKI

-414 DAEVEIKIGNKK
+414 DAVVEIKIGNKK

-439 DISDKNKKLAG
+439 DISDKNKKLVG
-450 AKFHIEDA
+450 AKFHIED
-458 KGKVVGELIT
+458 
-468 DEKGEAISKDLPIGN
+468 SK
-483 YTLVE
+483 
-488 KEAPKG
+488 
-494 YELSKDKIAVKVEKD
+494 
-509 AEVEI
+509 
-514 KIGNKKLP
+514 
-522 DPMGK
+522 
-527 MKLVKVDISDKNKK
+527 
-541 LAGAKFKI
+541 
-549 EDLNGKI
+549 GKI
-556 VGELVTNEEGEAISK
+556 VGELVTNEEGEVVSK
-571 DLPIGNYTLVEK
+571 DLPIGNYTLVE
-583 EAPKGY
+583 
-589 ELSKDKIA
+589 
-597 VKVEKDAEVEIKI
+597 V
-610 GNKKLPDPM
+610 
-619 GKMKLVKVD
+619 
-628 ISDKNKK
+628 
-635 LAGAKFHIEDAKGKV
+635 
-650 VGELITDEKGEMI
+650 
-663 SKDLPIGNYTLVEI
+663 

-687 DKIAVKI
+687 EKITVKV
-694 EKDTV
+694 EKDAV
-699 VEIKIEN
+699 VEIKIGN

-720 VDDKDSEL
+720 VDDKDINL
-728 KLKGAVFQ
+728 KLQGAIFQ
-736 VLDKEGKELSRLIT
+736 VLDKEGKEVARLTT

-758 NQLAIGKYT
+758 SQLVLGKYT

-781 DPIEIEITEAVKK
+781 DPIEIEITEAVKTK
-794 QKITVKN
+794 KITVKN

-819 YVMGIMLMFG
+819 YVIGIMLMFG

>member
-1 MRLRLKLVSIHFI
+1 MRLRFKLVSIHFI

-24 VYVPKEAYG
+24 VYVPKEVYG

-87 NIVGEKWVDEGYPSL
+87 NIVGEKWGDEGYPSL
-102 LLSGKLKKS
+102 LLSGKFKKS

-195 SSELTGKISVDIRDV
+195 SSELTGKINLDIRDV

-450 AKFHIEDA
+450 AKF
-458 KGKVVGELIT
+458 
-468 DEKGEAISKDLPIGN
+468 
-483 YTLVE
+483 
-488 KEAPKG
+488 
-494 YELSKDKIAVKVEKD
+494 
-509 AEVEI
+509 
-514 KIGNKKLP
+514 
-522 DPMGK
+522 
-527 MKLVKVDISDKNKK
+527 
-541 LAGAKFKI
+541 KI

-556 VGELVTNEEGEAISK
+556 VGELVTNEEGEVISK
-571 DLPIGNYTLVEK
+571 DLPIGNYTLVEV

-589 ELSKDKIA
+589 ELLKDKIT
-597 VKVEKDAEVEIKI
+597 VKIEKDAEVEIKI

-781 DPIEIEITEAVKK
+781 DPIEIEITEAVKT

-819 YVMGIMLMFG
+819 YVIGIMLMFA

>member
-24 VYVPKEAYG
+24 IYVPKEVYG
-33 STTTLEGLGDIS
+33 STTNLEGLSDIS

-102 LLSGKLKKS
+102 LLSGKFKKS

-155 EFRNIVNQVSKNAGQ
+155 EFRNLVNQVSKNAGQ

-195 SSELTGKISVDIRDV
+195 SSELTGKINLDIRDV

-220 IVMYSDAI
+220 IVMYSDAT

-242 NIGKATDIVPTS
+242 NIGRATDIVPTS

-262 FTELYGKMIWVF
+262 FTELYGKVIWVF

-326 FNWKHWNKP
+326 FNWQHWNKL

-356 AKFKIEDLNG
+356 AKFHIEDSKG
-366 KIVGELVTNEEGE
+366 KIVGELVTNKEGE

-386 IGNYT
+386 KGNYT
-391 LVEKEAP
+391 LVEIEAP
-398 KGYELSKDKI
+398 KDYELLKDKI

-414 DAEVEIKIGNKK
+414 DAVVEIKIG
-426 LPDPMGKMKLVKV
+426 
-439 DISDKNKKLAG
+439 
-450 AKFHIEDA
+450 
-458 KGKVVGELIT
+458 
-468 DEKGEAISKDLPIGN
+468 
-483 YTLVE
+483 
-488 KEAPKG
+488 
-494 YELSKDKIAVKVEKD
+494 
-509 AEVEI
+509 
-514 KIGNKKLP
+514 
-522 DPMGK
+522 
-527 MKLVKVDISDKNKK
+527 
-541 LAGAKFKI
+541 
-549 EDLNGKI
+549 
-556 VGELVTNEEGEAISK
+556 
-571 DLPIGNYTLVEK
+571 
-583 EAPKGY
+583 
-589 ELSKDKIA
+589 
-597 VKVEKDAEVEIKI
+597 
-610 GNKKLPDPM
+610 
-619 GKMKLVKVD
+619 
-628 ISDKNKK
+628 
-635 LAGAKFHIEDAKGKV
+635 
-650 VGELITDEKGEMI
+650 
-663 SKDLPIGNYTLVEI
+663 
-677 EAPKGYELLK
+677 
-687 DKIAVKI
+687 
-694 EKDTV
+694 
-699 VEIKIEN
+699 N

-720 VDDKDSEL
+720 VDDKDINL
-728 KLKGAVFQ
+728 KLQGAIFQ
-736 VLDKEGKELSRLIT
+736 VLDKEGKEVARLTT

-758 NQLAIGKYT
+758 SQLVLGKYT

-781 DPIEIEITEAVKK
+781 DPIEIEITEAVKT

-819 YVMGIMLMFG
+819 YVIGIMLMFG

>member
-33 STTTLEGLGDIS
+33 STTNLEGLGDIS

-87 NIVGEKWVDEGYPSL
+87 NIVGEKWGDEGYPSL
-102 LLSGKLKKS
+102 LLSGKFKKS

-195 SSELTGKISVDIRDV
+195 SSELTGKINLDIRDV

-220 IVMYSDAI
+220 IVMYSDAT
-228 EVTFKNGSILYDTN
+228 EVTFKNGSILYDKN
-242 NIGKATDIVPTS
+242 NIGRATDIVPTS

-262 FTELYGKMIWVF
+262 FTELYGKVIWFF
-274 PNAKKITT
+274 PNAKKIIT

-326 FNWKHWNKP
+326 FNWQHWNKP

-349 DNKKLVG
+349 DNKKLEG
-356 AKFKIEDLNG
+356 AKFKIEDSKG

-398 KGYELSKDKI
+398 KGYELLKDNITVKI
-408 AVKVEK
+408 EK
-414 DAEVEIKIGNKK
+414 DAV
-426 LPDPMGKMKLVKV
+426 
-439 DISDKNKKLAG
+439 
-450 AKFHIEDA
+450 
-458 KGKVVGELIT
+458 
-468 DEKGEAISKDLPIGN
+468 
-483 YTLVE
+483 
-488 KEAPKG
+488 
-494 YELSKDKIAVKVEKD
+494 
-509 AEVEI
+509 VEI

-549 EDLNGKI
+549 EDSKGKI
-556 VGELVTNEEGEAISK
+556 VGELVTNEEGEVISK
-571 DLPIGNYTLVEK
+571 DLPIGNYTLVE
-583 EAPKGY
+583 
-589 ELSKDKIA
+589 
-597 VKVEKDAEVEIKI
+597 V
-610 GNKKLPDPM
+610 
-619 GKMKLVKVD
+619 
-628 ISDKNKK
+628 
-635 LAGAKFHIEDAKGKV
+635 
-650 VGELITDEKGEMI
+650 
-663 SKDLPIGNYTLVEI
+663 

-687 DKIAVKI
+687 EKITVKI
-694 EKDTV
+694 EKDAV
-699 VEIKIEN
+699 VEIKIGN

-720 VDDKDSEL
+720 VDDMDSEL

-736 VLDKEGKELSRLIT
+736 VLDKEGKEVSRLIT

-781 DPIEIEITEAVKK
+781 DPIEIEITEAVKT

-819 YVMGIMLMFG
+819 YVIGIMLMFA
-829 VLYFC
+829 VLYFY

>member
-1 MRLRLKLVSIHFI
+1 
-14 VLLMLSVSFV
+14 
-24 VYVPKEAYG
+24 
-33 STTTLEGLGDIS
+33 
-45 RYNAVVFG
+45 
-53 NHKAI
+53 
-58 GGDIEGAIAVQGDM
+58 
-72 DASGYTIVGAAAGTS
+72 
-87 NIVGEKWVDEGYPSL
+87 
-102 LLSGKLKKS
+102 
-111 REESFIIQNGIV
+111 
-123 VMTKESDPDRIIQ
+123 
-136 SSYDRIVYKEKLE
+136 
-149 IDAKFN
+149 
-155 EFRNIVNQVSKNAGQ
+155 
-170 YKTNTPIPNMSHG
+170 
-183 IGKDINN
+183 
-190 PNIYV
+190 
-195 SSELTGKISVDIRDV
+195 
-210 FLPNAKDKDF
+210 
-220 IVMYSDAI
+220 
-228 EVTFKNGSILYDTN
+228 
-242 NIGKATDIVPTS
+242 
-254 QPYSPNSP
+254 
-262 FTELYGKMIWVF
+262 MIWVF

-450 AKFHIEDA
+450 AKF
-458 KGKVVGELIT
+458 
-468 DEKGEAISKDLPIGN
+468 
-483 YTLVE
+483 
-488 KEAPKG
+488 
-494 YELSKDKIAVKVEKD
+494 
-509 AEVEI
+509 
-514 KIGNKKLP
+514 
-522 DPMGK
+522 
-527 MKLVKVDISDKNKK
+527 
-541 LAGAKFKI
+541 KI

-556 VGELVTNEEGEAISK
+556 VGELVTNEEGEVISK
-571 DLPIGNYTLVEK
+571 DLPIGNYTLVEV

-589 ELSKDKIA
+589 ELLKDKIT
-597 VKVEKDAEVEIKI
+597 VKIEKDAEVEIEI

-650 VGELITDEKGEMI
+650 VGELITDEKGEII

-819 YVMGIMLMFG
+819 YVIGIMLMFG

>member
-33 STTTLEGLGDIS
+33 STTNLESLGDIS

-102 LLSGKLKKS
+102 LLSGKFKKS

-136 SSYDRIVYKEKLE
+136 SSYDRIAYKEQLE

-190 PNIYV
+190 SNIYV
-195 SSELTGKISVDIRDV
+195 SSELTGEINLDIRDV
-210 FLPNAKDKDF
+210 FLPSAKDKDF
-220 IVMYSDAI
+220 IVMYSDAT

-242 NIGKATDIVPTS
+242 NIGRATDIVPTS
-254 QPYSPNSP
+254 QPYSPNSS
-262 FTELYGKMIWVF
+262 FTELYGKVIWVF

-326 FNWKHWNKP
+326 FNWQHWNKP

-356 AKFKIEDLNG
+356 AKFHIEDSKG
-366 KIVGELVTNEEGE
+366 KIVGELVTNKEGE

-386 IGNYT
+386 KGNYT
-391 LVEKEAP
+391 LVEIEAP
-398 KGYELSKDKI
+398 KDYELLKDKI
-408 AVKVEK
+408 TVKIEK
-414 DAEVEIKIGNKK
+414 DAVVEIKIGNKK
-426 LPDPMGKMKLVKV
+426 LPDPMGKIKFVKV

-450 AKFHIEDA
+450 AKFHIED
-458 KGKVVGELIT
+458 
-468 DEKGEAISKDLPIGN
+468 SK
-483 YTLVE
+483 
-488 KEAPKG
+488 
-494 YELSKDKIAVKVEKD
+494 
-509 AEVEI
+509 
-514 KIGNKKLP
+514 
-522 DPMGK
+522 
-527 MKLVKVDISDKNKK
+527 
-541 LAGAKFKI
+541 
-549 EDLNGKI
+549 GKI
-556 VGELVTNEEGEAISK
+556 VGELVTNEEGEVVSK
-571 DLPIGNYTLVEK
+571 DLPIGNYTLVE
-583 EAPKGY
+583 
-589 ELSKDKIA
+589 
-597 VKVEKDAEVEIKI
+597 V
-610 GNKKLPDPM
+610 
-619 GKMKLVKVD
+619 
-628 ISDKNKK
+628 
-635 LAGAKFHIEDAKGKV
+635 
-650 VGELITDEKGEMI
+650 
-663 SKDLPIGNYTLVEI
+663 

-687 DKIAVKI
+687 EKITVKV
-694 EKDTV
+694 EKDAV
-699 VEIKIEN
+699 VEIKIGN

-720 VDDKDSEL
+720 VDDKDINL
-728 KLKGAVFQ
+728 KLQGAIFQ
-736 VLDKEGKELSRLIT
+736 VLDKEGKEVARLTT

-758 NQLAIGKYT
+758 SQLVLGKYT

-781 DPIEIEITEAVKK
+781 DPIEIEIEIEITEAVKT

-819 YVMGIMLMFG
+819 YVIGIMLMFG

>member
-102 LLSGKLKKS
+102 LLSGKFKKS

-195 SSELTGKISVDIRDV
+195 SSELTGKINLDIRDV

-220 IVMYSDAI
+220 VVMYSNAT

-242 NIGKATDIVPTS
+242 NIGRATDIVPTS

-326 FNWKHWNKP
+326 FNWQHWNKP

-450 AKFHIEDA
+450 AKF
-458 KGKVVGELIT
+458 
-468 DEKGEAISKDLPIGN
+468 
-483 YTLVE
+483 
-488 KEAPKG
+488 
-494 YELSKDKIAVKVEKD
+494 
-509 AEVEI
+509 
-514 KIGNKKLP
+514 
-522 DPMGK
+522 
-527 MKLVKVDISDKNKK
+527 
-541 LAGAKFKI
+541 KI

-556 VGELVTNEEGEAISK
+556 VGELVTNEEGEVISK
-571 DLPIGNYTLVEK
+571 DLPIGNYTLVEV

-589 ELSKDKIA
+589 ELLKDKIT
-597 VKVEKDAEVEIKI
+597 VKIEKDAEVEIKI

-781 DPIEIEITEAVKK
+781 DPIEIEITEAVKT

-819 YVMGIMLMFG
+819 YVIGIMLMFG